1 MTGNRF
7 PADSPA
13 DQVTGQPA
21 SAGTV
26 SGAPRAWLRAEAA
39 VLLAGALAA
48 YSTTGQPWWLVPALI
63 LLPDLAWAGYLGGT
77 RIGAITYNAAHA
89 TPLPAVMTG
98 LGWWQHRPLVL
109 ALGLIWLAHI
119 GLDRL
124 QGYGLK
130 YDHSFQHTH
139 LGMLGRRKETS

>member
-1 MTGNRF
+1 MAWLATSLASRRLM
-7 PADSPA
+7 ASYRSP
-13 DQVTGQPA
+13 
-21 SAGTV
+21 
-26 SGAPRAWLRAEAA
+26 RLWLRAEAA
-39 VLLAGALAA
+39 VLLAVTLAA
-48 YSTTGQPWWLVPALI
+48 YSAAGQPWWLVPALV

-109 ALGLIWLAHI
+109 APGLIWLAHI

-130 YDHSFQHTH
+130 YDYSFQHTH
-139 LGMLGRRKETS
+139 LGMLGKADQGRR